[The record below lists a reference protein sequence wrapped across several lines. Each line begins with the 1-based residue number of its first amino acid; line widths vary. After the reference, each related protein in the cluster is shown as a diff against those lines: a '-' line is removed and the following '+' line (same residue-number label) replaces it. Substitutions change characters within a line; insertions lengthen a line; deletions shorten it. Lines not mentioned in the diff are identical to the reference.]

1 LTGET
6 LILGVYG
13 QKDSGKTTVVESLV
27 SRLTEKG
34 YSVGTVK
41 HTHLQDVGLDVEGS
55 DTWKH
60 ARAGAGI
67 VALSSSEET
76 MFLVKREMG
85 LGDIG
90 TSINEISP
98 LDLLLVE
105 GYKGENIPKIAVG
118 DIEEESNTVFRFSD
132 NIDEIVKFAQDRIEA
147 ERILARLPGLD
158 CGKCGFD
165 CAGLAT
171 EIQDH
176 QKTFEDC
183 VYYSTNVFV
192 ATKVNGKKV
201 PMGKFA
207 KDVLFNTLR
216 GLLSSFKG
224 VPEEEVETIEIKVS
238 MTEN

>member
-1 LTGET
+1 M
-6 LILGVYG
+6 ILGVYG
-13 QKDSGKTTVVESLV
+13 HKDSGKTTLVESLV
-27 SRLTEKG
+27 KLLTEKG

-41 HTHLQDVGLDVEGS
+41 HTHLKDVGLDVEGS

-60 ARAGAGI
+60 AKAGAGV

-85 LGDIG
+85 LGDIA
-90 TSINEISP
+90 TLARNISP
-98 LDLLLVE
+98 FDLLLVE
-105 GYKGENIPKIAVG
+105 GFKGEDIPKIAVG
-118 DIEEESNTVFRFSD
+118 DIEEESNTILRFSD
-132 NIDEIVKFAQDRIEA
+132 NPDEIVELVSEKMEG
-147 ERILARLPGLD
+147 ERLLARLPGLD

-165 CAGLAT
+165 CSGLAS
-171 EIQDH
+171 EILDH
-176 QKTFEDC
+176 QKAFDDC